1 MTRFEVMRKATW
13 KAIDTIQD
21 SGYNVGRF
29 TVDEVAGTI
38 TIYVPERWEAEENV
52 SSNDSI

>member
-1 MTRFEVMRKATW
+1 MTRFEVMRKAAW

-38 TIYVPERWEAEENV
+38 TIYVPERWEDEENV
-52 SSNDSI
+52 SVDGGI